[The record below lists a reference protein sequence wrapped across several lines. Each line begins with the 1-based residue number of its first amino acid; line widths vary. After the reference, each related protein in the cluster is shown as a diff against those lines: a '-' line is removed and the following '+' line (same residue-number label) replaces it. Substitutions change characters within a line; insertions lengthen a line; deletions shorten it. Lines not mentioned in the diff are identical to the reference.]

1 MSEADERAGLVG
13 TIPALLRR
21 MHDARV
27 TSLDVRVGAARL
39 AVRTTAVAHAVVEAN
54 ADGGRALADDAG
66 LHTVVSPLSGVA
78 YYSPGPEQPPYV
90 GVGEGVRAG
99 QVVALVE
106 AMKVF
111 NEIKAEWHGRVV
123 AIPAENGKLVE
134 AGAPLIVLEFIGE
147 HLLDHL
153 VDAGRARVL
162 TRGVASAHGSPTS
175 RSTRVTRTCGR
186 SP

>member
-90 GVGEGVRAG
+90 GVGEVVRAG

-111 NEIKAEWHGRVV
+111 NEIKAETTGTIERILVN
-123 AIPAENGKLVE
+123 NGEAVEFGQKL
-134 AGAPLIVLEFIGE
+134 F
-147 HLLDHL
+147 L
-153 VDAGRARVL
+153 VR
-162 TRGVASAHGSPTS
+162 PN
-175 RSTRVTRTCGR
+175 
-186 SP
+186 

>member
-90 GVGEGVRAG
+90 GIGEVGGVAGVGGAAEVGETPRFARRKGGRHVGEGLAEAEFAVRTFQLPLVGVG
-99 QVVALVE
+99 Q
-106 AMKVF
+106 
-111 NEIKAEWHGRVV
+111 G
-123 AIPAENGKLVE
+123 
-134 AGAPLIVLEFIGE
+134 
-147 HLLDHL
+147 HL
-153 VDAGRARVL
+153 VRPDAM
-162 TRGVASAHGSPTS
+162 
-175 RSTRVTRTCGR
+175 VTTDRKR
-186 SP
+186 ISHNL

>member
-90 GVGEGVRAG
+90 GIGEVVRAG
-99 QVVALVE
+99 PVVALVE

-111 NEIKAEWHGRVV
+111 NEIHTDRGGRVV
-123 AIPAENGKLVE
+123 RLCVTPGEVVTTGTPLLLIEPDDRPA
-134 AGAPLIVLEFIGE
+134 GE
-147 HLLDHL
+147 D
-153 VDAGRARVL
+153 
-162 TRGVASAHGSPTS
+162 
-175 RSTRVTRTCGR
+175 
-186 SP
+186 